1 MYVIHAPDGGEE
13 RRWDYKPDDLPYE
26 EAELLEETL
35 NITFEEFK
43 GKVVMGGARARRALL
58 WVLLR
63 RDTPGIRFTDV
74 QLKRAGELT
83 VEFDAD
89 EISSMR
95 DAAMKAD
102 LTEDERR
109 QFLAALD
116 VMDADAIE
124 RVSAEVPKET
134 PAGPSGTSD

>member
-1 MYVIHAPDGGEE
+1 MYVIHTPEGGEE

-26 EAELLEETL
+26 EAELIEDAL

-63 RDTPGIRFTDV
+63 RDTPGIRFSDV
-74 QLKRAGELT
+74 HLRRAGELS
-83 VEFDAD
+83 VEFDSGELAD
-89 EISSMR
+89 MR
-95 DAAMKAD
+95 AAAAKAD
-102 LTEDERR
+102 LSEDERR

-116 VMDADAIE
+116 VMEADLP
-124 RVSAEVPKET
+124 EVVGEAPKET
-134 PAGPSGTSD
+134 PADPSGTSG